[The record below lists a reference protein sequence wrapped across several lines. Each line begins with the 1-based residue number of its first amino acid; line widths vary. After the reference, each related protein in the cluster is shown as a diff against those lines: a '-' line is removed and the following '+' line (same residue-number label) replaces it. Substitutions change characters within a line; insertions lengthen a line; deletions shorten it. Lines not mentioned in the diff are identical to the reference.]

1 MLSRSSSFCLLV
13 VFLLALTA
21 LWSGSLLAQEQPPQ
35 SRPQEAA
42 KTPSE
47 DPPVSTPFS
56 PFMDWVR
63 AVLTWWIVV
72 PVVALALGFWFVRI
86 STSPSRDPSKNMR

>member
-21 LWSGSLLAQEQPPQ
+21 LWSGSILAQQPPQ
-35 SRPQEAA
+35 SQPQEAA
-42 KTPSE
+42 KTPTE
-47 DPPVSTPFS
+47 DPPVTTPFS
-56 PFMDWVR
+56 PFLEWIR
-63 AVLTWWIVV
+63 SVLTWWIVL

-86 STSPSRDPSKNMR
+86 STSPSRDPSKDMP